1 MITGISLALA
11 DGSYDE
17 SQLLNDAIEIST
29 TAPAGGLT
37 LSETKT
43 LKSWFTFAEAPRG
56 DLWDNDLVNGRHRL
70 WNVWKHA
77 PAAILPIRSAVLDYT
92 DDVNTRGVAAT
103 IRGNATTGLT
113 ELPTEVI
120 TRSPLYIDALT
131 QATTI
136 TAG

>member
-1 MITGISLALA
+1 M
-11 DGSYDE
+11 
-17 SQLLNDAIEIST
+17 
-29 TAPAGGLT
+29 
-37 LSETKT
+37 
-43 LKSWFTFAEAPRG
+43 
-56 DLWDNDLVNGRHRL
+56 NGRHRP

-77 PAAILPIRSAVLDYT
+77 PAAILPIRSNVLDYT
-92 DDVNTRGVAAT
+92 DDVNTMGERFAAT